1 MVSQP
6 APVWH
11 LPLLGFIQ
19 VWLGTGFIAPLR
31 EPGTS
36 WSVVYGVLSALFN
49 LICVYV
55 LVLAARNCSRIWRA
69 EPPAAT
75 WALVATALPT
85 AVLCAAVAT
94 GPLTLG
100 LWRWKSLIP
109 ALFALFLVV
118 ALIREVMRLVARR
131 GSEWSPTEWRTTDLS
146 ERVPPT

>member
-11 LPLLGFIQ
+11 LPLLGLVQ
-19 VWLGTGFIAPLR
+19 VWLATGLIAPIR

-36 WSVVYGVLSALFN
+36 WSGVYDVLSVLLN
-49 LICVYV
+49 LVGIYV

-69 EPPAAT
+69 EPRAAT

-131 GSEWSPTEWRTTDLS
+131 DSEWSVQQSGVRRT
-146 ERVPPT
+146 